1 MPLSL
6 LSPAKLNLFLHITG
20 RRDDGY
26 HELQTLFQLLDYGD
40 TLHFAQRQD
49 DQITLTPAI
58 TGVKYEDNLIIQAA
72 LALKK
77 YILAHPDIVAN
88 ANLSG
93 VDISIDKK
101 LPMGGGLGG
110 GSSNAATTLVALNH
124 LWGAD
129 LSSPTLC
136 NIGLTL
142 GADVP
147 VFINGHS
154 AWAEGIGEKL
164 QNIELPEQWFI
175 VIKPDCHVPTADI
188 FSIEELTRDS
198 LAITVAAF
206 FEQGGKNDCEN
217 VVCQRYPEVKK
228 AIKWLSNFS
237 DAKLTGTGACVF
249 AAFSEENKA
258 KAVLKQAKSLAK
270 DNSWQ
275 CFLAKGINQSPALSF
290 FGDK

>member
-275 CFLAKGINQSPALSF
+275 CFLAKGINQSPVLSF
-290 FGDK
+290 FDDK